1 MEYVVLGLI
10 LLGALYLLVRFGKT
24 ETECHGASGGCEQC
38 SRAAGPSAERLYQ
51 IDPVTPD
58 INSADHNPQA

>member
-1 MEYVVLGLI
+1 MEYVILGLI
-10 LLGALYLLVRFGKT
+10 LLGAVYLLYRFGKT

-38 SRAAGPSAERLYQ
+38 SRAASPSAERLYQ

-58 INSADHNPQA
+58 TNSSHNKPQT